1 MFDTDFLSER
11 VRHFNRMYIDRDI
24 CAKTFCTNAV
34 KAMIGPNM
42 SMSKENYQRKLITV
56 ILSLDQVPIAYGVDH
71 NEDLLYFSLVSTLK
85 SKPLGGRQT
94 SSLH

>member
-24 CAKTFCTNAV
+24 CAKTFCTSAV
-34 KAMIGPNM
+34 KAMIGPKM
-42 SMSKENYQRKLITV
+42 SMSKENYQRKLISV

-71 NEDLLYFSLVSTLK
+71 NEDQLYFSLVSTLK